1 MTRFR
6 FKLEPVVQLRQT
18 RDDAAQRALAQAE
31 RRLQDA
37 TARLQGAEQHLSLAY
52 AAATAAE
59 REGADVTVLGWH
71 RTWIVAKTRDVEAR
85 RLEVQE
91 RQDVR
96 DVTAREARE
105 ARVALR
111 VLEKL
116 RDRQRAAFDAALAQR
131 EMQAI
136 DELATLRAARR
147 PGDHM

>member
-6 FKLEPVVQLRQT
+6 FKLDPVVQMRQR
-18 RDDAAQRALAQAE
+18 RDDEAQRALAQAE

-37 TARLQGAEQHLSLAY
+37 QGRQAQAEGALAGAY
-52 AAATAAE
+52 EDATLAE
-59 REGADVTVLGWH
+59 REGVDVTALGWH
-71 RTWIVAKTRDVEAR
+71 RNWIVVKTRDVEAR
-85 RLEVQE
+85 RLEVLE

-116 RDRQRAAFDAALAQR
+116 RERQRAAFEAAEAHR
-131 EMQAI
+131 DMQAI

-147 PGDHM
+147 LGDTT

>member
-1 MTRFR
+1 MAGFR

-31 RRLQDA
+31 RRLRDA
-37 TARLQGAEQHLSLAY
+37 ERRLAECERLLVDAY
-52 AAATAAE
+52 AAATDAE
-59 REGADVTVLGWH
+59 RSGADVTHLFWH
-71 RTWIVAKTRDVEAR
+71 RNWIVVKTRDVDAR

-91 RQDVR
+91 RLDVR

-111 VLEKL
+111 VLERL
-116 RDRQRAAFDAALAQR
+116 RDRARLAFETDQARQ
-131 EMQAI
+131 EMLAI

-147 PGDHM
+147 LGDTL

>member
-6 FKLEPVVQLRQT
+6 FKLDPVVQMRQR
-18 RDDAAQRALAQAE
+18 RDDEAQRALAQAE

-37 TARLQGAEQHLSLAY
+37 QGRQAEAEGALAGAY
-52 AAATAAE
+52 ADATLAE
-59 REGADVTVLGWH
+59 REGADVTALGWH
-71 RTWIVAKTRDVEAR
+71 RNWIVVKTRDVEAR
-85 RLEVQE
+85 RLEVLE

-96 DVTAREARE
+96 NVTAREARE

-116 RDRQRAAFDAALAQR
+116 RERQRAAFEAAEAHR
-131 EMQAI
+131 DMQAI

-147 PGDHM
+147 LGERT